1 MKYMKNLKNTCLELK
16 KVQVEISVLL
26 TIWGTSRPR
35 EDHTGISALV
45 LNVLVDLP
53 DSPVQKKAGSSG
65 PGSSLYD
72 IAPRLAKAVNSA
84 VSYLMQIVWLA
95 QPVVFSV
102 LTLLGQSSHNV
113 KLLQEFLLSL
123 LFLLVRESG
132 ALNGGPF
139 VPSIAQ
145 NMQNSVDGKI
155 MYVNSLTELRIF
167 FSFFLTS
174 VQYDQNDLP
183 HYSSHSLRT
192 EETNETRSRNMT
204 DDIFCSFT

>member
-35 EDHTGISALV
+35 EDHTGISALA

-95 QPVVFSV
+95 
-102 LTLLGQSSHNV
+102 
-113 KLLQEFLLSL
+113 
-123 LFLLVRESG
+123 
-132 ALNGGPF
+132 
-139 VPSIAQ
+139 
-145 NMQNSVDGKI
+145 
-155 MYVNSLTELRIF
+155 
-167 FSFFLTS
+167 
-174 VQYDQNDLP
+174 
-183 HYSSHSLRT
+183 
-192 EETNETRSRNMT
+192 
-204 DDIFCSFT
+204 